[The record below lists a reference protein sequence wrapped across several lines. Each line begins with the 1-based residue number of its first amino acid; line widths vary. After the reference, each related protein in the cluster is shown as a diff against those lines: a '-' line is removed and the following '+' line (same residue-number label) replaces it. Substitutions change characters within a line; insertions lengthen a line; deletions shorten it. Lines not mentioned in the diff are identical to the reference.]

1 MSPVEPA
8 DLEDTKALLV
18 AIGSGDL
25 AATAKCRDAL
35 RAKNVLRVE
44 VDVTRSDTRVVIRVD
59 DDRALPGSSDRMVRP
74 GDTVR
79 RS

>member
-25 AATAKCRDAL
+25 AATAKCREAL
-35 RAKNVLRVE
+35 RAKGVERVE
-44 VDVTRSDTRVVIRVD
+44 VDCTRDDTKVVIRIGE
-59 DDRALPGSSDRMVRP
+59 RALPGADDRMVRP